1 MHRFG
6 VISNPYARTCR
17 KNPGFNEKLGQL
29 IGNKG
34 LFRVTQSTAEIAAVL
49 QDFKTHNVTC
59 VGIVG
64 GDGSINLVLAELL
77 KIYSEES
84 LPSILVLGGGT
95 ANVLAI
101 NLGLPS
107 RPLKVMSD
115 FLNVNS
121 QTPATFHTTLIPSL
135 RINDRVGFLFANGMA
150 ARFLELFY
158 KKKGSAK
165 DAALLLVK
173 AIAQAASPK
182 TPVGGGNGEIA
193 KLGKASPMTLSG
205 APEIVSWSK
214 THPKVTTVFVS
225 TLRNMAL
232 SIPVFLQLDGKR
244 AEFLATSLENQ
255 KLAAILTK
263 LILRLPVSNP
273 NLFQGLVS
281 RVKISASLGEPYT
294 IDGELFDAPKEGVI
308 IEIGPKFKFLTT
320 LQEPRGE
327 QNEVD
332 NRRHWFERFSTRSF
346 RGRFGSL
353 SRRIF

>member
-6 VISNPYARTCR
+6 VISNPYARICR
-17 KNPGFNEKLGQL
+17 KNPGFNDQLGKL

-34 LFRVTQSTAEIAAVL
+34 LFRVSQSTAEIAAVV

-59 VGIVG
+59 IGIVG

-77 KIYSEES
+77 KIYPEES

-107 RPLKVMSD
+107 KPLKVMSD
-115 FLNVNS
+115 FLDVNS
-121 QTPATFHTTLIPSL
+121 RATATFHTTLIPSL
-135 RINDRVGFLFANGMA
+135 RINSRVGFLFANGMA

-165 DAALLLVK
+165 DAALLLFR
-173 AIAQAASPK
+173 AIAQATTPK
-182 TPVGGGNGEIA
+182 TPFGTQGNELAG
-193 KLGKASPMTLSG
+193 LGKASPMALSG
-205 APEIVSWSK
+205 SPEILSWSK
-214 THPKVTTVFVS
+214 TNPHVTTVFVS
-225 TLRNMAL
+225 TLRSMAL
-232 SIPVFLQLDGKR
+232 SIPVFLTLDGKH
-244 AEFLATSLENQ
+244 AEFLATSLEGQ

-263 LILRLPVSNP
+263 LILRIPVSNE
-273 NLFQGLVS
+273 NLFQSLVS
-281 RVKISASLGEPYT
+281 RVKINASPGEPYT

-308 IEIGPKFKFLTT
+308 IEIGPKIKFLTT
-320 LQEPRGE
+320 LREPRGE

-346 RGRFGSL
+346 RGGFGSL
-353 SRRIF
+353 PRRFF